1 MSYMQYD
8 PKFWLKYE
16 LEHFIEISNKF
27 DQFGIPQ
34 EYKQAFFQ
42 LFIESINEVFHLSVL
57 DPWNG
62 FQNSAWETILRAYSQ
77 QKSFD
82 GTVVEVQEKLEEMRE
97 ESRMAEILA
106 ERDRWHYEN
115 D

>member
-1 MSYMQYD
+1 MSRIEHD
-8 PKFWLKYE
+8 LKFWLRYE
-16 LEHFIEISNKF
+16 LDHFIEIGNRF
-27 DQFGIPQ
+27 DQLGIPQ
-34 EYKQAFFQ
+34 EYQEAFFR
-42 LFIESINEVFHLSVL
+42 LLISSINEVFHLSVC

-62 FQNSAWETILRAYSQ
+62 LQNSAWETILRAYSH
-77 QKSFD
+77 QKTFD
-82 GTVVEVQEKLEEMRE
+82 GTVVEVQEILENMRE

>member
-1 MSYMQYD
+1 MSDSVYD

-16 LEHFIEISNKF
+16 SGHFIEIGNRF
-27 DQFGIPQ
+27 DLLGIPQ

-42 LFIESINEVFHLSVL
+42 LLIESINEVFRLSVS

-62 FQNSAWETILRAYSQ
+62 HQNSAWKKILLHYSHNR
-77 QKSFD
+77 SFD
-82 GTVVEVQEKLEEMRE
+82 ETVTDLQEELHTMYE
-97 ESRMAEILA
+97 ESRMNEILA

>member
-1 MSYMQYD
+1 MSDIEND

-16 LEHFIEISNKF
+16 LGHFIEIGNRF
-27 DQFGIPQ
+27 DQYGIPK

-42 LFIESINEVFHLSVL
+42 LFIESINDVFQLSVS

-62 FQNSAWETILRAYSQ
+62 FQNSAWMTILRSYSQ
-77 QKSFD
+77 QVAFEN
-82 GTVVEVQEKLEEMRE
+82 TVTAIQDELEKMYE
-97 ESRMAEILA
+97 ESRMAEIVA